1 MQVPRNRYDG
11 HMGKRA
17 SKNDDS
23 RGGSPREQLWST
35 TFVLVVASTL
45 CCFMVG
51 QGLNSSTSV
60 YVALYGGTAAYAGV
74 LAAVFSGAAAVVRL
88 LSGPLIDGRGR
99 RIVMLFGFAVLIVG
113 TVGPL
118 FTHDVAPFVV
128 FRILQ
133 GAGFSAVTT
142 ASATAAADALPAS
155 RMGEGIGYYGLG
167 QALSMSV
174 GPALALALVST
185 DPPENLFVGVTAI
198 AVVGLAM
205 IFLCRYEKH
214 PEMLPEE
221 AVYRRRLEEGGSEAA
236 RTGAAEAGKESKQ
249 VEASEGGKRAEAAG
263 ALEAAG
269 RAGAAEAIEAAETT
283 TSTAQSRMEGRP
295 KRESIA
301 SRIFEKHALPGTLPM
316 IVLSPAFG
324 FVIFFVGLYGASLG
338 VGNAGLFY
346 TLSAVS
352 MILVRLKSGAFMD
365 RFAPIVIL
373 PVALA
378 CGLVAFAMLVACGT
392 LLDGAPVRDAVFNLS
407 GIVYGFCIGI
417 ALPLNQSVAVK
428 NTPPERWGAANA
440 LFQLANDVGIGGA
453 CVIWGIVND
462 CFGFPVT
469 ICCAMCCIAA
479 SYFVARAVY
488 PKE

>member
-1 MQVPRNRYDG
+1 M
-11 HMGKRA
+11 A
-17 SKNDDS
+17 
-23 RGGSPREQLWST
+23 
-35 TFVLVVASTL
+35 
-45 CCFMVG
+45 G

-198 AVVGLAM
+198 AVVGLSM

-214 PEMLPEE
+214 PEMLPKE

-249 VEASEGGKRAEAAG
+249 VEAREGGKRT
-263 ALEAAG
+263 
-269 RAGAAEAIEAAETT
+269 EAAETT

-316 IVLSPAFG
+316 IVLSPALG
-324 FVIFFVGLYGASLG
+324 FAIFFVGLYGASLG
-338 VGNAGLFY
+338 VENAGLFY

-352 MILVRLKSGAFMD
+352 MILVRLKSGTFMD
-365 RFAPIVIL
+365 RFAPIKIL

-378 CGLVAFAMLVACGT
+378 CGLIAFAMLVACGT
-392 LLDGAPVRDAVFNLS
+392 VLDGAPVCDAVFNLS
-407 GIVYGFCIGI
+407 GIVYGFCTGI

-440 LFQLANDVGIGGA
+440 LFQLAIDVGIGGA

>member
-17 SKNDDS
+17 SKTNDS
-23 RGGSPREQLWST
+23 RRESPREQLWST
-35 TFVLVVASTL
+35 TFVLVVVSTL

-74 LAAVFSGAAAVVRL
+74 LGAVFSGAAAVVRL

-99 RIVMLFGFAVLIVG
+99 RIVMLVGFAVLIVG

-174 GPALALALVST
+174 GPALTLALVST
-185 DPPENLFVGVTAI
+185 DPPENLFIGVTAI
-198 AVVGLAM
+198 AVIGLAM

-214 PEMLPEE
+214 PEMLPEG
-221 AVYRRRLEEGGSEAA
+221 AVYRRRLEEGESEAA
-236 RTGAAEAGKESKQ
+236 RTGAAEA
-249 VEASEGGKRAEAAG
+249 
-263 ALEAAG
+263 LEVTG
-269 RAGAAEAIEAAETT
+269 RAGAAEAAEASETT
-283 TSTAQSRMEGRP
+283 TSTAQSRMEGQPR
-295 KRESIA
+295 RESIA

-365 RFAPIVIL
+365 RFAPIKIL
-373 PVALA
+373 PFALA

-392 LLDGAPVRDAVFNLS
+392 VLDGTPVRDAVFNLS
-407 GIVYGFCIGI
+407 GIVYGFCAGI

-469 ICCAMCCIAA
+469 ICCAMCCIVA

-488 PKE
+488 PKES

>member
-198 AVVGLAM
+198 AVVGLSM

-221 AVYRRRLEEGGSEAA
+221 AVYRRRLEEGESEAA

-392 LLDGAPVRDAVFNLS
+392 VLDGALVRDAVFNLS

>member
-17 SKNDDS
+17 SKNDNS

-185 DPPENLFVGVTAI
+185 NPPENLFVGVTAI
-198 AVVGLAM
+198 AVVGLSM

-221 AVYRRRLEEGGSEAA
+221 AVYRRRLEEGESEAA

-249 VEASEGGKRAEAAG
+249 VEAGEGDKRAEAAG

-269 RAGAAEAIEAAETT
+269 RAGAAEAVEAAETT

-301 SRIFEKHALPGTLPM
+301 SRIFEKHALPGTLPI

-392 LLDGAPVRDAVFNLS
+392 VLDGAPVRDAVFNLS

>member
-1 MQVPRNRYDG
+1 M
-11 HMGKRA
+11 A
-17 SKNDDS
+17 
-23 RGGSPREQLWST
+23 
-35 TFVLVVASTL
+35 
-45 CCFMVG
+45 G

-198 AVVGLAM
+198 AVVGLSM

-214 PEMLPEE
+214 PEMLPKE

-249 VEASEGGKRAEAAG
+249 VEAREGGKRT
-263 ALEAAG
+263 
-269 RAGAAEAIEAAETT
+269 EAAETT

-316 IVLSPAFG
+316 IVLSPALG
-324 FVIFFVGLYGASLG
+324 FAIFFVGLYGASLG

-365 RFAPIVIL
+365 RFAPIKIL

-378 CGLVAFAMLVACGT
+378 CGLIAFAMLVACGT
-392 LLDGAPVRDAVFNLS
+392 VLDGAPVRDAVFNLS
-407 GIVYGFCIGI
+407 GIVYGFCTGI

-440 LFQLANDVGIGGA
+440 LFQLAIDVGIGGA

>member
-11 HMGKRA
+11 HMRKRA
-17 SKNDDS
+17 SKNDNS

-88 LSGPLIDGRGR
+88 LSGPLIDGHGR

-185 DPPENLFVGVTAI
+185 DPPENLFVGATAI

-221 AVYRRRLEEGGSEAA
+221 AVYRRRLEEGESEAA

-269 RAGAAEAIEAAETT
+269 RAGAAEAIETAETT

-365 RFAPIVIL
+365 RFAPIKIL

-392 LLDGAPVRDAVFNLS
+392 VLDGAPVRDAVFNLS

-440 LFQLANDVGIGGA
+440 LFQLANDIGIGGA

>member
-17 SKNDDS
+17 SKTDDS
-23 RGGSPREQLWST
+23 RRESPREQLWST
-35 TFVLVVASTL
+35 TFVLVVISTL

-74 LAAVFSGAAAVVRL
+74 LGAVFSGAAAVVRL

-99 RIVMLFGFAVLIVG
+99 RIVMLVGFAVLIVG

-185 DPPENLFVGVTAI
+185 DPPENLFIGVTAI
-198 AVVGLAM
+198 AVIGLAM

-214 PEMLPEE
+214 PEMLPEG
-221 AVYRRRLEEGGSEAA
+221 AVYRRRLEEGESEAA
-236 RTGAAEAGKESKQ
+236 RRGTAEA
-249 VEASEGGKRAEAAG
+249 
-263 ALEAAG
+263 LEVTG
-269 RAGAAEAIEAAETT
+269 RAGAAEAARTSETT
-283 TSTAQSRMEGRP
+283 TSTAQSRMEGQP
-295 KRESIA
+295 SRESIA

-365 RFAPIVIL
+365 RFAPIKIL
-373 PVALA
+373 PFALA
-378 CGLVAFAMLVACGT
+378 CGLVAFVMLVACGT
-392 LLDGAPVRDAVFNLS
+392 VLDGTPVRDAVFNLS
-407 GIVYGFCIGI
+407 GIVYGFCAGI

-440 LFQLANDVGIGGA
+440 LFQLANDVGIGGG

-469 ICCAMCCIAA
+469 ICCAMCCIVA

-488 PKE
+488 PKES

>member
-11 HMGKRA
+11 HMEKRA
-17 SKNDDS
+17 SKHDDS

-35 TFVLVVASTL
+35 TFVLVVVSTL

-60 YVALYGGTAAYAGV
+60 YVALYGGTTAYAGV
-74 LAAVFSGAAAVVRL
+74 LGAVFSGAAAVVRL

-99 RIVMLFGFAVLIVG
+99 RIVMLVGFAALIVG

-185 DPPENLFVGVTAI
+185 DPPENLFIGVTAI

-214 PEMLPEE
+214 PEMLPEG
-221 AVYRRRLEEGGSEAA
+221 AVYRRRLEEGESEAA
-236 RTGAAEAGKESKQ
+236 RRGTAEA
-249 VEASEGGKRAEAAG
+249 
-263 ALEAAG
+263 LEVTG
-269 RAGAAEAIEAAETT
+269 RAGAAEAAEAT
-283 TSTAQSRMEGRP
+283 TSAAQSRMEGQPR
-295 KRESIA
+295 RESIA

-324 FVIFFVGLYGASLG
+324 FAIFFVGLYGASLG

-365 RFAPIVIL
+365 RFAPIKIL
-373 PVALA
+373 PFALA

-392 LLDGAPVRDAVFNLS
+392 VLDGTPVRDAVFNLS
-407 GIVYGFCIGI
+407 GIVYGFCSGI

-469 ICCAMCCIAA
+469 ICCAMCCIVA

-488 PKE
+488 PKES

>member
-1 MQVPRNRYDG
+1 
-11 HMGKRA
+11 
-17 SKNDDS
+17 
-23 RGGSPREQLWST
+23 
-35 TFVLVVASTL
+35 
-45 CCFMVG
+45 MVG

-167 QALSMSV
+167 QALSMSI

-198 AVVGLAM
+198 AVVGLSM

-221 AVYRRRLEEGGSEAA
+221 AVYRRRLEEGESEAA

-249 VEASEGGKRAEAAG
+249 VEASEGGKRAEAA
-263 ALEAAG
+263 
-269 RAGAAEAIEAAETT
+269 ETT

-301 SRIFEKHALPGTLPM
+301 SRIFEKRALPGTLPM
-316 IVLSPAFG
+316 IVLSPALG

-365 RFAPIVIL
+365 RFAPIKIL

-378 CGLVAFAMLVACGT
+378 CGLIAFAMLVACGT
-392 LLDGAPVRDAVFNLS
+392 VLDGAPVCDAVFNLS
-407 GIVYGFCIGI
+407 GIVYGFCTGI

-440 LFQLANDVGIGGA
+440 LFQLAIDVGIGGA

>member
-1 MQVPRNRYDG
+1 M
-11 HMGKRA
+11 A
-17 SKNDDS
+17 
-23 RGGSPREQLWST
+23 
-35 TFVLVVASTL
+35 
-45 CCFMVG
+45 G

-198 AVVGLAM
+198 AVVGLSM

-214 PEMLPEE
+214 PEMLPKE

-249 VEASEGGKRAEAAG
+249 VEAREGGKRT
-263 ALEAAG
+263 
-269 RAGAAEAIEAAETT
+269 EAAETT

-316 IVLSPAFG
+316 IVLSPALG
-324 FVIFFVGLYGASLG
+324 FAIFFVGLYGASLG

-378 CGLVAFAMLVACGT
+378 CGLIAFAMLVACGT
-392 LLDGAPVRDAVFNLS
+392 ILDGTPVCDAVFNLS

-440 LFQLANDVGIGGA
+440 LFQLAIDVGIGGA